1 MDDIKGFSGNND
13 PGVTP
18 QTNSLS
24 LQRGNSTFDI
34 RHNFNADF
42 YYDLPLSGLQSH
54 PGRLVKG
61 WTLGGI
67 VRANTGPHY
76 TVVTGGNVGDG
87 VHTQRPNSV
96 CTDVR
101 TSNATDLFSQVLN
114 RACFATPTVA
124 DPTTGFFVGTLGRNT
139 LTAPS
144 VFTFDTYL
152 QKNTRITER
161 LTNQFRAEFFNLLN
175 NTNWSQPVS
184 ALNNPN
190 FGRILGAGDAR
201 QIQFALKLIW

>member
-1 MDDIKGFSGNND
+1 
-13 PGVTP
+13 
-18 QTNSLS
+18 
-24 LQRGNSTFDI
+24 
-34 RHNFNADF
+34 
-42 YYDLPLSGLQSH
+42 
-54 PGRLVKG
+54 
-61 WTLGGI
+61 
-67 VRANTGPHY
+67 
-76 TVVTGGNVGDG
+76 
-87 VHTQRPNSV
+87 
-96 CTDVR
+96 
-101 TSNATDLFSQVLN
+101 
-114 RACFATPTVA
+114 
-124 DPTTGFFVGTLGRNT
+124 VGTLGRNT